1 VTEASPAEGWLKLAS
16 MLGKAAMA
24 ERASPPL
31 RVRLRGALLEGFA
44 LACFGV
50 AVALALVAI
59 GLGLAP
65 FLGAAGAVGADA
77 GLVAALGLA
86 AFPWTG
92 KRVQPPASPP
102 GTDVRGVARSD
113 FRDSRA
119 RERPVGRRGFARRD
133 RRGGF
138 AKLRVARVR

>member
-102 GTDVRGVARSD
+102 PGLTSEVLLAQISEIL
-113 FRDSRA
+113 A
-119 RERPVGRRGFARRD
+119 REKGLSVVAGLLVGI
-133 RRGGF
+133 
-138 AKLRVARVR
+138 VAAGSRN

>member
-1 VTEASPAEGWLKLAS
+1 MTEASPAEGWLKLAS

-92 KRVQPPASPP
+92 KRVQPAASPP
-102 GTDVRGVARSD
+102 PGLTSEVLLAQISEIL
-113 FRDSRA
+113 A
-119 RERPVGRRGFARRD
+119 REKGLSVVAGLLVGI
-133 RRGGF
+133 
-138 AKLRVARVR
+138 VAAGSRN